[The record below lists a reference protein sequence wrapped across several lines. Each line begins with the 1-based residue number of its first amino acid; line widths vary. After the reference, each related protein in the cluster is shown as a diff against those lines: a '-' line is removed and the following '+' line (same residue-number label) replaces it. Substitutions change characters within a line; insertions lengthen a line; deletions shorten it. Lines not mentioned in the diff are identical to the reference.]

1 MSGEEALAKRI
12 KRHVTG
18 RVRTFFAA
26 TAPGLEK
33 LCFDELTAPPL
44 SIKNAQAIAGGV
56 EFRGRLTD
64 AWLANLHLRTVNRV
78 LMRITEFRAR
88 GFPELEHRLSEIPWE
103 LYLLP
108 GEPPEMS
115 VSVTRSRLYHKG
127 AVAERFAAGIGKR
140 FEALSGGVR
149 SGSSDQPGQSRP
161 SEPSDQSQL
170 AGANPQRLFIR
181 AVEDRFTVSIDSSG
195 ELLHKRGWKPDVGRA
210 PLRETLAAA
219 ALMLAGYDGR
229 EPLIDPMCGAGT
241 FSLEAALMASG
252 TPPGLRRDF
261 AFMGWPSFIPR
272 RWDHLRREAAGQAKT
287 DSDASAI
294 LASDRNAEAVSAL
307 QAAVD
312 SGGLNGFVQVH
323 QQDFF
328 HIRPD
333 REGRSPGLVTLNP
346 PYGVRMGSRVE
357 SQALFE
363 AICEH
368 LRVHFGGWRFAMIA
382 PGREVAKTLPF
393 PAERHPLFHGGLRL
407 ALLVGK
413 V

>member
-12 KRHVTG
+12 KRHLTG

-44 SIKNAQAIAGGV
+44 SIKHARAIAGGV

-64 AWLANLHLRTVNRV
+64 AWLANLHLRTANRV

-88 GFPELEHRLSEIPWE
+88 GFPELERRLSEIPWE
-103 LYLLP
+103 LYLCP
-108 GEPPEMS
+108 GTPPEMS
-115 VSVTRSRLYHKG
+115 VSVARSRLYHKG
-127 AVAERFAAGIGKR
+127 AVAERFAVGIGKR
-140 FEALSGGVR
+140 FQALGGGVP
-149 SGSSDQPGQSRP
+149 SGP
-161 SEPSDQSQL
+161 
-170 AGANPQRLFIR
+170 AGEISQRLFIR
-181 AVEDRFTVSIDSSG
+181 ALEDRFTVSIDSSG

-210 PLRETLAAA
+210 PMRETLAAA
-219 ALMLAGYDGR
+219 ALVLAGYDGR

-241 FSLEAALMASG
+241 FSLEAALMASA

-261 AFMGWPSFIPR
+261 AFMGWPSFRPH
-272 RWDHLRREAAGQAKT
+272 RWGHLRREAADRSLPHPPAP
-287 DSDASAI
+287 SI
-294 LASDRNAEAVSAL
+294 HASDRTPEAAEAL
-307 QAAVD
+307 QTAVETA
-312 SGGLNGFVQVH
+312 GLADFVRVTRR
-323 QQDFF
+323 DFF
-328 HIRPD
+328 HIKPEEVAD
-333 REGRSPGLVTLNP
+333 GPGLVVLNP

-368 LRVHFGGWRFAMIA
+368 LGSRFRGWRFAMIA
-382 PGREVAKTLPF
+382 PGREIARNLPF

-407 ALLVGK
+407 ALLIGRV
-413 V
+413 

>member
-64 AWLANLHLRTVNRV
+64 AWLANLHLRTANRV

-103 LYLLP
+103 LYLYP
-108 GEPPEMS
+108 GTPPETS

-140 FEALSGGVR
+140 FEALAGGNPPGASG
-149 SGSSDQPGQSRP
+149 
-161 SEPSDQSQL
+161 PSDSPDP
-170 AGANPQRLFIR
+170 AEEIPQRLFIR

-219 ALMLAGYDGR
+219 ALILAGYDGR
-229 EPLIDPMCGAGT
+229 EPLVDPMCGAGT

-252 TPPGLRRDF
+252 TPPGLRRKF

-272 RWDHLRREAAGQAKT
+272 RWDHLRREAAPPAE
-287 DSDASAI
+287 SASGAAPI
-294 LASDRNAEAVSAL
+294 LASDRNAEAVTAL
-307 QAAVD
+307 RAAVEA
-312 SGGLNGFVQVH
+312 GGLAGWVQVH
-323 QQDFF
+323 RHDFF
-328 HIRPD
+328 QIRPD
-333 REGRSPGLVTLNP
+333 QEGREPGLVALNP
-346 PYGVRMGSRVE
+346 PYGVRMGGRAE

-368 LRVHFGGWRFAMIA
+368 LRVHFRGWRFAMIA
-382 PGREVAKTLPF
+382 PGREIAKTLPF
-393 PAERHPLFHGGLRL
+393 PADRHPLFHGGLRL
-407 ALLVGK
+407 ALLIGK

>member
-64 AWLANLHLRTVNRV
+64 AWLANLHLRTANRV

-88 GFPELEHRLSEIPWE
+88 GFPELERRLSDIPWE
-103 LYLLP
+103 LYLPP
-108 GEPPEMS
+108 GANPEMS
-115 VSVTRSRLYHKG
+115 VSVSRSRLYHKG
-127 AVAERFAAGIGKR
+127 AVAERFAAGVGKR
-140 FEALSGGVR
+140 FEALAGGIPE
-149 SGSSDQPGQSRP
+149 GPAAP
-161 SEPSDQSQL
+161 F
-170 AGANPQRLFIR
+170 PQRLFVR
-181 AVEDRFTVSIDSSG
+181 AVEDRFTVSIDGSG
-195 ELLHKRGWKPDVGRA
+195 ELLHKRGWKPGVGRA

-219 ALMLAGYDGR
+219 ALTLAGYDGR
-229 EPLIDPMCGAGT
+229 EPVIDPMCGAGT

-261 AFMGWPSFIPR
+261 AFMGWPSFRPR
-272 RWDHLRREAAGQAKT
+272 RWGHLRREAADRVNPPPEAPP
-287 DSDASAI
+287 I
-294 LASDRNAEAVSAL
+294 LASDRDADTVNAL
-307 QAAVD
+307 QAAVETD
-312 SGGLNGFVQVH
+312 GLTGFVQV
-323 QQDFF
+323 QKRDFF
-328 HIRPD
+328 HIQPE
-333 REGRSPGLVTLNP
+333 REGREPGLVMLNP
-346 PYGVRMGSRVE
+346 PYGVRMGSRAE

-368 LRVHFGGWRFAMIA
+368 LRVHFRGWRFAMIA
-382 PGREVAKTLPF
+382 PGREIARNLPF
-393 PAERHPLFHGGLRL
+393 SAERHPLFHGGLRL
-407 ALLVGK
+407 ALLIGRV
-413 V
+413 

>member
-1 MSGEEALAKRI
+1 MPGEEALAKRI

-33 LCFDELTAPPL
+33 LCFDELTGPPL
-44 SIKNAQAIAGGV
+44 SIKHARAIAGGV

-64 AWLANLHLRTVNRV
+64 AWLANLHLRTANRV

-88 GFPELEHRLSEIPWE
+88 GFPELERRLSEIPWE
-103 LYLLP
+103 LYLFP

-140 FEALSGGVR
+140 FEALAGGV
-149 SGSSDQPGQSRP
+149 P
-161 SEPSDQSQL
+161 
-170 AGANPQRLFIR
+170 AGPAGTIPQRLFIR
-181 AVEDRFTVSIDSSG
+181 AAEDRFAISIDASG
-195 ELLHKRGWKPDVGRA
+195 DLLHRRGWKPDVGRA

-219 ALMLAGYDGR
+219 ALILAGYDGR
-229 EPLIDPMCGAGT
+229 APLIDPMCGAGT

-261 AFMGWPSFIPR
+261 AFMGWPSFRPR
-272 RWDHLRREAAGQAKT
+272 RWGHLRREAADRVKARP
-287 DSDASAI
+287 DDAPI
-294 LASDRNAEAVSAL
+294 LASDRDADTVNAL
-307 QAAVD
+307 QAAVETD
-312 SGGLNGFVQVH
+312 GLTDFIQVH
-323 QQDFF
+323 KQDFF
-328 HIRPD
+328 HIQPD
-333 REGRSPGLVTLNP
+333 RERREPGLVVLNP

-393 PAERHPLFHGGLRL
+393 PATRHPLFHGGLRL
-407 ALLVGK
+407 ALLVGR